1 VLMVLV
7 EPFDTSRRADTR
19 EAQMEK
25 HILDPD
31 LAEKELVEAGFEI
44 VARDDDFILAQCE
57 ECMRADWLI
66 AARVSSDLGGGK
78 DNFPAGR

>member
-25 HILDPD
+25 HILDPH
-31 LAEKELVEAGFEI
+31 LAEEELLEAGFEI
-44 VARDDDFILAQCE
+44 VARDDDILTQCE
-57 ECMRADWLI
+57 ECTRADWLT
-66 AARVSSDLGGGK
+66 AARVSSDLGGRK
-78 DNFPAGR
+78 SNFPAGR